1 MTAARTERGSGAPA
15 SERAGGAAG
24 AEPPGPRTTRLAWAA
39 WTAVC
44 LIWGTTYLAI
54 KVALDTV
61 PPFLMGGFRYAAGGA
76 ILAGIL
82 RMRGHALP
90 ARSEW
95 KTLAVLGVFML
106 LLGNGGVVWGEQY
119 VPSGLT
125 AVLIA
130 TSPFWM
136 VSVDAMVRTGKQ
148 LHARQWAGLV
158 IGFLGILLLVWPDLV
173 ASGARDPSTTAA
185 GSRWGFFAGLVAVQ
199 IACAGW
205 AVGSSYTRLHVVPK
219 DVLGSAALQMMF
231 GGGYMLLTGT
241 LLGEW
246 HALSFT
252 MRTGLALSYLC
263 LAGSVVAFACY
274 SYALQH
280 LDIAV
285 VSLYTYINP
294 IIAVALG
301 TLLLGE
307 PFSMRMVYAG
317 AVIVVGILVVGKPR

>member
-1 MTAARTERGSGAPA
+1 MTAGARGASPHD
-15 SERAGGAAG
+15 GG
-24 AEPPGPRTTRLAWAA
+24 RLAWAA
-39 WTAVC
+39 WAAVC
-44 LIWGTTYLAI
+44 VIWGTTYLAI

-61 PPFLMGGFRYAAGGA
+61 PPFLMGGFRYLAGGA

-82 RMRGHALP
+82 GLRGHPLP

-95 KTLAVLGVFML
+95 KTLAVLGIFML

-136 VSVDAMVRTGKQ
+136 VSIDALVRKGKQ
-148 LHARQWAGLV
+148 LHARQWTGLV
-158 IGFLGILLLVWPDLV
+158 IGFLGIVVLVWPDIVSSGPGV
-173 ASGARDPSTTAA
+173 AVPAG
-185 GSRWGFFAGLVAVQ
+185 GSRWGFLAGLISVQ

-205 AVGSSYTRLHVVPK
+205 AVGSSYTRVHVVPK
-219 DVLGSAALQMMF
+219 DVLGSAALQMIF
-231 GGGYMLLTGT
+231 GGIYMLIVGTG
-241 LLGEW
+241 LGEW

-252 MRTGLALSYLC
+252 ARTGLALTYLC
-263 LAGSVVAFACY
+263 LAGSVVAFAAY

-294 IIAVALG
+294 VIAVALG
-301 TLLLGE
+301 SLLLGE

-317 AVIVVGILVVGKPR
+317 AIIVAGIVVVGKPK